1 MDSTGLKDP
10 GVLMSIKGTP
20 VTSTHMVALTAQG
33 RRAVLSRDVTP
44 HLSG

>member
-20 VTSTHMVALTAQG
+20 VTSTHMVDLTAQG
-33 RRAVLSRDVTP
+33 GRVVLSRDVTP
-44 HLSG
+44 HLPG